1 MSKPI
6 VDGLEKALQG
16 QAPVLRLDVM
26 SQLGRE
32 IAIRYQIRGVPTF
45 LVFDGKGNVV
55 YQQVGPSNRGAIIQ
69 VVQGGSG

>member
-55 YQQVGPSNRGAIIQ
+55 YQQVGPPNRGAIIQ
-69 VVQGGSG
+69 AVQGGSG